1 MLSLSP
7 KMPSEAQKKCN
18 FVKYSEICIYVRHI
32 RIFWETAL
40 GIQFWSDDSQFI
52 IFSSPGH
59 SSHLLL
65 HLISGCKQLKGTV
78 TPKSFLHLYNQK
90 LCIQC
95 GEHDILYVFRV
106 YLKKIV
112 KIIKFSSNLA
122 FCWALRTSSL
132 GFCWALRTSS
142 TDFCWALKPN
152 KNLCYQ

>member
-1 MLSLSP
+1 MLSVPGCTFFAKNHSTLLAVHDLVILPCPVLLLAVVSRVAGKVASVTLWCQPIYKFGCHFLASAKSADNRWLPARIATRKGGCQPMLSLSP

-65 HLISGCKQLKGTV
+65 HLISGCK
-78 TPKSFLHLYNQK
+78 
-90 LCIQC
+90 
-95 GEHDILYVFRV
+95 
-106 YLKKIV
+106 
-112 KIIKFSSNLA
+112 
-122 FCWALRTSSL
+122 
-132 GFCWALRTSS
+132 
-142 TDFCWALKPN
+142 
-152 KNLCYQ
+152 